1 MKIIKDAVKKYDPD
15 AEIIIFGSRTD
26 LTKKGGDIDILVVSD
41 KIDYRKRRKIRVD
54 LLLKLGERKID
65 LIITDNPEKSEF
77 TKMAYKYGVRI

>member
-1 MKIIKDAVKKYDPD
+1 VKKYDPD